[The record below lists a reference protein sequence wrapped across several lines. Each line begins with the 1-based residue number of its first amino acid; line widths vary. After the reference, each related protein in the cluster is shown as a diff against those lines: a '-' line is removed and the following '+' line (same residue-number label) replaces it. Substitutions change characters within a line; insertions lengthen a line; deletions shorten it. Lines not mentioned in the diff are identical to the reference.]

1 MACCI
6 LHHPR
11 SLLQIVCPGQGLLA
25 TLELLPMWSGVEPDV
40 ELYASGRVLDDD
52 GEWSG
57 AQTLAD
63 TAGPACIGLLPVSL
77 SHYARV

>member
-1 MACCI
+1 
-6 LHHPR
+6 
-11 SLLQIVCPGQGLLA
+11 
-25 TLELLPMWSGVEPDV
+25 MWSGVEPDV

-63 TAGPACIGLLPVSL
+63 TAGPACIGLLPMSL
-77 SHYARV
+77 SHMHASRQGSATNCMSLMVTGCIILHVDCSDM